1 MGCNCGGS
9 PAARSSQV
17 TGYQVT
23 TITGEKKGPYLTQVE
38 ARIAANEAGG
48 GVITPVRQNP

>member
-9 PAARSSQV
+9 PAARRGQV
-17 TGYQVT
+17 AGYEVT
-23 TITGEKKGPYLTQVE
+23 TVTGEKKGPYLTQVE

-48 GVITPVRQNP
+48 GVIKPIKSAS